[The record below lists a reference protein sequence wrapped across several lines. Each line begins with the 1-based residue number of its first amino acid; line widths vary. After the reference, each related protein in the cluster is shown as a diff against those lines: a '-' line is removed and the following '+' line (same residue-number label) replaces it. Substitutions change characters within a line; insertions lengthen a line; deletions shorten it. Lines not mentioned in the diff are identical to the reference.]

1 VSKVGRIGGF
11 MVGAVLLVVLVI
23 HSGPVMLW
31 HTVVGSA
38 WVVGPIVLIWG
49 VVYACNARAWQ
60 LLIPDRPPEFTF
72 VRAFLLTI
80 SSFAMNFTTPGL
92 SLGGEPLKMSGATPL
107 LGRDRAVGSVVSFR
121 LLHAAAHMLVLLMA
135 IIPAAILLPHTPA
148 ILATLASATLVLI
161 GAAAFLLSS
170 HRDGVFER
178 GALLVCKVW
187 PLRGLATRVEQNR
200 GRLQELDREL
210 SAVHTAPGQFKW
222 AVATEVLGRIAATLE
237 IAVILYGL
245 GLGHDMARAFV
256 IGNLTSVFTLLLFF
270 LPFEMGAKEGG
281 TYLTFAWLGF
291 DPKLGTSAALLSR
304 VRELIW
310 AAIGI
315 GVLLLMD
322 PVERRAD
329 RKSDS

>member
-1 VSKVGRIGGF
+1 MSRAVRIGGF
-11 MVGAVLLVVLVI
+11 TLGAALLAFLVV
-23 HSGPVMLW
+23 HSGPAMLW
-31 HTVVGSA
+31 HTVVASA

-60 LLIPDRPPEFTF
+60 LLIPDRPPAFTF
-72 VRAFLLTI
+72 TRAFLLTI

-92 SLGGEPLKMSGATPL
+92 SLGGEPFKMAGATPL

-121 LLHAAAHMLVLLMA
+121 MLHAASHMLVLLIA
-135 IIPAAILLPHTPA
+135 IIPAAIVLPHTPA
-148 ILATLASATLVLI
+148 FLAMLASAAIVTA
-161 GAAAFLLSS
+161 GAATFLLSS

-178 GALLVCKVW
+178 SASWICKVW
-187 PLRGLATRVEQNR
+187 PLHGMTARVERNR
-200 GRLQELDREL
+200 GRLQALDREL

-222 AVATEVLGRIAATLE
+222 AVATEVLGRIAGTLE

-245 GLGHDMARAFV
+245 GLGRDVARAFV

-281 TYLTFAWLGF
+281 TYLSFAWLGF

-315 GVLLLMD
+315 GVLLLVRSPPRD
-322 PVERRAD
+322 V
-329 RKSDS
+329 DSG